1 MPQPLAPCQIAINV
15 RPSQRDGNREANRDT
30 NRDGSRDLTD
40 IVLAVAALLRGLGH
54 APVLEEN
61 SASELDADR
70 VFDLATLT
78 MTEIGNACGLVVV
91 LGGDGT
97 FIAAARQLAP
107 HHVPIVGV
115 NLGRLGF
122 LTDLTL
128 ANLSASL
135 PRLLAGEYR
144 EERRVLLSVV
154 SSLANAEQYLAVND
168 VVVNRGGATSLVDL
182 DISLNDRF
190 AYGFRADG
198 VIVAT
203 PTGSTAYALSAGGPI
218 MAPFV
223 NAFTIVPIAP
233 HALTNRPIVVADDSV
248 IRITVARAR
257 EALASIDGHHVIPL
271 TEGDFV
277 EIKRASDTV
286 RLWHPLDYDYYHT
299 LREKL
304 GWTETP
310 EGLSPLKR

>member
-1 MPQPLAPCQIAINV
+1 MPQPLAPCQIAIAV
-15 RPSQRDGNREANRDT
+15 RPSQRDGNRDVA
-30 NRDGSRDLTD
+30 RDLTD
-40 IVLAVAALLRGLGH
+40 TVLAVVALLRGLGYS
-54 APVLEEN
+54 PVLEEN
-61 SASELDADR
+61 SALELDAELISSLSTSAMEGIGR
-70 VFDLATLT
+70 SSGLA
-78 MTEIGNACGLVVV
+78 IV

-97 FIAAARQLAP
+97 FISVARQLAP
-107 HHVPIVGV
+107 HNVPIIGV

-128 ANLSASL
+128 SNLTESL
-135 PRLLAGEYR
+135 PRLLAGDYR

-154 SSLANAEQYLAVND
+154 SSLPNAGQFLAVND

-182 DISLNDRF
+182 EISLNDRF

-277 EIKRASDTV
+277 EIKRAADTV
-286 RLWHPLDYDYYHT
+286 RLWHPMDYDYYHT

-310 EGLSPLKR
+310 EGLAPLKR

>member
-1 MPQPLAPCQIAINV
+1 MPSALSPCPVAIAV
-15 RPSQRDGNREANRDT
+15 RPSQRDGVRDT
-30 NRDGSRDLTD
+30 TRDLSDTVVGL
-40 IVLAVAALLRGLGH
+40 IERLRGLGYG
-54 APVLEEN
+54 PVLDEN
-61 SASELDADR
+61 SAAELDETVR
-70 VFDLATLT
+70 VAAPAMT
-78 MTEIGNACGLVVV
+78 MDEIGAVCGLIVVV
-91 LGGDGT
+91 GGDGT
-97 FIAAARQLAP
+97 FISVARQVAA
-107 HHVPIVGV
+107 HGIPIIGV
-115 NLGRLGF
+115 NQGRLGF
-122 LTDLTL
+122 LTDLSL
-128 ANLSASL
+128 ASL
-135 PRLLAGEYR
+135 PETLPRMLAGEYR
-144 EERRVLLSVV
+144 EERRVLLSAT
-154 SSLANAEQYLAVND
+154 SSVAGSPEYLAVND

-182 DISLNDRF
+182 EISLNDRF

-257 EALASIDGHHVIPL
+257 EALASIDGHHMIPL
-271 TEGDFV
+271 NEGDSV
-277 EIKRASDTV
+277 VLKRADATV

-310 EGLSPLKR
+310 EGLAPMKR

>member
-1 MPQPLAPCQIAINV
+1 MPSALASCPVAIAV
-15 RPSQRDGNREANRDT
+15 RPSQRDGIRDNT
-30 NRDGSRDLTD
+30 RDLSDT
-40 IVLAVAALLRGLGH
+40 VAELAGQLRSLGYS
-54 APVLEEN
+54 PVLEES
-61 SASELDADR
+61 SATELDEVAQSAAPAASMDQIG
-70 VFDLATLT
+70 AT
-78 MTEIGNACGLVVV
+78 CGLVIV

-97 FIAAARQLAP
+97 FISVARQVAA
-107 HHVPIVGV
+107 HGVPIIGV
-115 NLGRLGF
+115 NQGRLGF
-122 LTDLTL
+122 LTDLSL
-128 ANLSASL
+128 ASLAETL

-144 EERRVLLSVV
+144 EERRVLLSAT
-154 SSLANAEQYLAVND
+154 SSVAGSPEYLAVND

-182 DISLNDRF
+182 EISLNDRF

-203 PTGSTAYALSAGGPI
+203 ATGSTAYALSAGGPI

-271 TEGDFV
+271 NEGDSV
-277 EIKRASDTV
+277 VLKRADATV

-310 EGLSPLKR
+310 EGLAPIKR

>member
-1 MPQPLAPCQIAINV
+1 ML
-15 RPSQRDGNREANRDT
+15 
-30 NRDGSRDLTD
+30 RDLTET
-40 IVLAVAALLRGLGH
+40 VLAVAALLRSLGYT
-54 APVLEEN
+54 PVLEEN
-61 SASELDADR
+61 SALELDAEIVAGLQISTMADIGQ
-70 VFDLATLT
+70 VSGLA
-78 MTEIGNACGLVVV
+78 IV

-97 FIAAARQLAP
+97 FISVARQLAP
-107 HHVPIVGV
+107 YNVPIIGV

-128 ANLSASL
+128 SNLTESL

-154 SSLANAEQYLAVND
+154 RSLANAEQHLAVND

-182 DISLNDRF
+182 EISLNDRF

-257 EALASIDGHHVIPL
+257 EALASIDGHHVIAL
-271 TEGDFV
+271 TEGDSV
-277 EIKRASDTV
+277 EIKRAADTV
-286 RLWHPLDYDYYHT
+286 CLWHPLDYDYYHT

-310 EGLSPLKR
+310 EGLAPRNPVSHR